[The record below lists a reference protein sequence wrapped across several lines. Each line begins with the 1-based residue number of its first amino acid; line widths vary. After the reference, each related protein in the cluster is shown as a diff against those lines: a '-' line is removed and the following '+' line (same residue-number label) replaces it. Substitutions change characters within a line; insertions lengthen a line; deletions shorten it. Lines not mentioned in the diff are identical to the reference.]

1 MSHTKTGKVVAVI
14 AQFDTPAD
22 LIHAAEKVRDAGFKN
37 FDCHSPF
44 PINGMDRA
52 MGERRSPLGYIVGV
66 MALLAFGSMTYFIY
80 WVTTSGYP
88 MVISGK
94 PDFSYQAFTPVVF
107 AVTVLA
113 SAITATF
120 GMFVLNRLPQLW
132 HPLFESGAFRRFSD
146 DGFIVSLHA
155 NDPKFDSQSAQE
167 FLKRIGGKNVE
178 VVETAE

>member
-1 MSHTKTGKVVAVI
+1 MSAVTGRVTAVI

-22 LIHAAEKVRDAGFKN
+22 LLHAAEKVRDAGYKQ

-44 PINGMDRA
+44 PIHGMDRA
-52 MGERRSPLGYIVGV
+52 MGEKRSPLGYIVGAV
-66 MALLAFGSMTYFIY
+66 ALVAFSAMTYFIY
-80 WVTTSGYP
+80 WVTTSGYR

-94 PDFSYQAFTPVVF
+94 PDFSYQAFAPVVF

-113 SAITATF
+113 SAIAATF
-120 GMFVLNRLPQLW
+120 GMMILNRLPQLW
-132 HPLFESGAFRRFSD
+132 HPLFESGSFRKFSD

-155 NDPKFDSQSAQE
+155 DDPKFDPQSAAD

-178 VVETAE
+178 TVEVTA